1 MISRGEIE
9 QLKTAVHSSVTSL
22 GAAAL
27 MRSDRPLHLTPDV
40 RELLDQA

>member
-22 GAAAL
+22 GAAGL
-27 MRSDRPLHLTPDV
+27 MCFDGPLHLTTNV
-40 RELLDQA
+40 RKLLDQA

>member
-9 QLKTAVHSSVTSL
+9 QLEGTVQSRVTSL
-22 GAAAL
+22 GAAGL
-27 MRSDRPLHLTPDV
+27 MRFDGPVHLTANV